1 MSAAERELSRWPDF
15 ATASIRTQSI
25 RSSVA

>member
-1 MSAAERELSRWPDF
+1 MSAADSELSRWPDF

-25 RSSVA
+25 RSRVA